1 MQEHKCELCKKEFPR
16 NELVTFFSEG
26 DCGDSQMLYC
36 RECSEV
42 ILAFIASEAEEEVT
56 L

>member
-1 MQEHKCELCKKEFPR
+1 MQEHKCELCEQMFPR

-26 DCGDSQMLYC
+26 DCGDSQMLFC
-36 RECSEV
+36 KDCAKV
-42 ILAFIASEAEEEVT
+42 ILAFIASEAEEEVS